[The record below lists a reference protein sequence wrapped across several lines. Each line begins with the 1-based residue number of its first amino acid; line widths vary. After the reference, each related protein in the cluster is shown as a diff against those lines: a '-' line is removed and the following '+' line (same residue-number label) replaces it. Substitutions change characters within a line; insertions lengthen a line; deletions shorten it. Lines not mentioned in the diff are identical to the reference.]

1 MPWYFNGMKVAI
13 DSAGRMVVPKALREE
28 LGISGAAE
36 VEMSAA
42 DGRIEMTVPDVSARV
57 EQRGGLPVIVTD
69 EPMAPLT
76 VDATRTAIDR
86 VRR

>member
-1 MPWYFNGMKVAI
+1 MRVSI
-13 DSAGRMVVPKALREE
+13 DSVGRMVIPKSFREE

-36 VEMSAA
+36 LELHAS
-42 DGRIEMTVPDVSARV
+42 DGRIEMTVPDATARV
-57 EQRGGLPVIVTD
+57 EQRDGLPVIVTD